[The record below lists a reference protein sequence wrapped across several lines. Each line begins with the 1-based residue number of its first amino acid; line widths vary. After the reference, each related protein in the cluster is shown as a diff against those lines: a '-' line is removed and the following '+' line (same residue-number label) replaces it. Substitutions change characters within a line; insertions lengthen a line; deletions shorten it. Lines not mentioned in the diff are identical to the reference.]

1 MAKKAKK
8 AVKAKK
14 AKQSKV
20 DLSEIRIGETDE
32 TSDTALDS
40 LLAIGMMPDEK
51 LNYIVDIGADKTNNV
66 IVTGVPA
73 DKTAALYAEGRR
85 RNPKHFRASMLY
97 ECFPIGKD
105 DAKIS
110 FKDFVAGK

>member
-1 MAKKAKK
+1 MAKKAK

-14 AKQSKV
+14 AKQPKI
-20 DLSEIRIGETDE
+20 DLSETRIGETGE

-40 LLAIGMMPDEK
+40 LLSIGLVPGEK

-105 DAKIS
+105 DAKVS
-110 FKDFVAGK
+110 FKDFIAGK